1 MKRILLKISGE
12 AIGSDGGSGYDVNV
26 IDSLA
31 AQLSGV
37 LKDGGQI
44 GMVVGGGNIFRGVK
58 GVEAQGFSR
67 VSADFMG
74 MLATVMNAVALRE
87 FFMQRGLTTTVMTPF
102 ALDEYVLRF
111 NAFDAIRR
119 LENGELLIFAGG
131 TGHPFFTTDSAAAL
145 KACEIQADLLVKA
158 TKVDGVY
165 DSDPVRNPE
174 ARRFDCLSYTEVLS
188 RSLQV
193 MDLSAISLCSGNNI
207 PIRVLNI
214 FEKGAIAAVFAGA
227 GVGTLI
233 S

>member
-1 MKRILLKISGE
+1 MKRVLLKISGE
-12 AIGSDGGSGYDVNV
+12 AIGGDSGSGYDTAV
-26 IDSLA
+26 IDSLS
-31 AQLSGV
+31 AQLAEVIG
-37 LKDGGQI
+37 DGAQI
-44 GMVVGGGNIFRGVK
+44 GLVVGGGNIFRGVK
-58 GVEAQGFSR
+58 GVESQGFSR

-74 MLATVMNAVALRE
+74 MLATIMNAVALRE
-87 FFMQRGLTTTVMTPF
+87 FFVQRGLTTTVMTPL

-119 LENGELLIFAGG
+119 LECGELLIFAGG

-145 KACEIQADLLVKA
+145 KACEIQADLLIKA

-165 DSDPVRNPE
+165 DKDPVKNPD
-174 ARRFDCLSYTEVLS
+174 ARRFTRLDYTEVMS

-193 MDLSAISLCSGNNI
+193 MDLSAVSLCSGNNI

-214 FEKGAIAAVFAGA
+214 FEKGAVAAVFAGA
-227 GVGTLI
+227 EVGTLI